1 MEDATMIKREY
12 EKPMM
17 QVIKIDVRQQILAGS
32 ITGVTSTGLDAE
44 EELILSGEGLPKS
57 GSVWDDAW

>member
-1 MEDATMIKREY
+1 MIKKAY

-17 QVIKIDVRQQILAGS
+17 QVIKTDVRQQILAGS
-32 ITGVTSTGLDAE
+32 ITGVTSTGLDV
-44 EELILSGEGLPKS
+44 EELILPGEGLPKT

>member
-1 MEDATMIKREY
+1 MIKREY

-17 QVIKIDVRQQILAGS
+17 QVIKTDVRQQILAGS
-32 ITGVTSTGLDAE
+32 VTSVSTTGLEVE
-44 EELILSGEGLPKS
+44 EELILPGEGLPKS

>member
-17 QVIKIDVRQQILAGS
+17 QVIKTDVRQQILAGS
-32 ITGVTSTGLDAE
+32 ITGVTTSGLDVE
-44 EELILSGEGLPKS
+44 EELVLPGEGLPKS

>member
-1 MEDATMIKREY
+1 MIKREY

-17 QVIKIDVRQQILAGS
+17 QVIKTDVRQQILAGS

-44 EELILSGEGLPKS
+44 EELILPGDGLPKS

>member
-1 MEDATMIKREY
+1 MIKKEY

-17 QVIKIDVRQQILAGS
+17 QVLKTDVRQQILAVS
-32 ITGVTSTGLDAE
+32 ITGVTSTGLDVE
-44 EELILSGEGLPKS
+44 EELILPGVG

>member
-17 QVIKIDVRQQILAGS
+17 HVIKTDVRQQILAGS

-44 EELILSGEGLPKS
+44 EELILPGDGLPKS

>member
-1 MEDATMIKREY
+1 MIKREY

-17 QVIKIDVRQQILAGS
+17 QVIKTDVRQQILAGS

-44 EELILSGEGLPKS
+44 EELILLGEGLPKS

>member
-1 MEDATMIKREY
+1 
-12 EKPMM
+12 M
-17 QVIKIDVRQQILAGS
+17 QVIKTDMEQQILAGS

-44 EELILSGEGLPKS
+44 EELVLPGEGLPKT

>member
-17 QVIKIDVRQQILAGS
+17 QVIKTDVRQQILAGS

-44 EELILSGEGLPKS
+44 EELILPGDGLPKS

>member
-17 QVIKIDVRQQILAGS
+17 QVIKTDVRQQILAGS
-32 ITGVTSTGLDAE
+32 ITGVTTSGLDAE
-44 EELILSGEGLPKS
+44 EELVLPGEGLPKS

>member
-1 MEDATMIKREY
+1 MIKKEY

-17 QVIKIDVRQQILAGS
+17 QVLKTDVRQQILAGS

-44 EELILSGEGLPKS
+44 EELILPGEGLPKS

>member
-1 MEDATMIKREY
+1 MTMIKKEY

-17 QVIKIDVRQQILAGS
+17 QVLKTDVRQQILAGS
-32 ITGVTSTGLDAE
+32 ITGVTSTGLDVE
-44 EELILSGEGLPKS
+44 EELILPGEGLPKT

>member
-1 MEDATMIKREY
+1 MIKKEY
-12 EKPMM
+12 EKPTM
-17 QVIKIDVRQQILAGS
+17 QVIKTDVRQQILAGS

-44 EELILSGEGLPKS
+44 EELVLPGEGLPKS

>member
-1 MEDATMIKREY
+1 MIKREY

-17 QVIKIDVRQQILAGS
+17 QVIKTDMEQQILAGS

-44 EELILSGEGLPKS
+44 EELILPGEGLPKS

>member
-1 MEDATMIKREY
+1 MIKREY

-17 QVIKIDVRQQILAGS
+17 QVIKTDVRQQILAGS
-32 ITGVTSTGLDAE
+32 ITGVTTSGLDAE
-44 EELILSGEGLPKS
+44 EELVLPGEGLPKS